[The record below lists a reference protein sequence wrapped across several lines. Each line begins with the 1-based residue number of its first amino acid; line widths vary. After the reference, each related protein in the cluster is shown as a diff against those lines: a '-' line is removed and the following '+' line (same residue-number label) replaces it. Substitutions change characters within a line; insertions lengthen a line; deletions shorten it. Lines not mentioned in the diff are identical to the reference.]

1 MIFQIAP
8 ITCHAISAKITAE
21 AAVAIVSIESLLFLK
36 LINKVAGHIVTFIIT
51 FMLFFVNF
59 EHVGNVIF
67 LSYRKLLCNS
77 YKIKNPPGGCP
88 VHMPEVNDTKS

>member
-36 LINKVAGHIVTFIIT
+36 INKVAGHIVTFIIT

-59 EHVGNVIF
+59 EHAGNVIF
-67 LSYRKLLCNS
+67 L
-77 YKIKNPPGGCP
+77 P
-88 VHMPEVNDTKS
+88 